1 MKKTILTVLA
11 VCALAFTAAAQEGFA
26 VKAGLNNVTIDVDGF
41 GSESELGFYLGGSYT
56 FETSGEIDIEPSLLV
71 SIVDDLTALYIPVM
85 AKYNISDQ
93 FNLQAGPQINYIL
106 EDNFD
111 QGAFG
116 LDLALGAAF
125 NITEQFFVE
134 ARYGFEI
141 VRDLENA
148 NINTLTVGVG
158 YKIN

>member
-1 MKKTILTVLA
+1 MKKTILTVFVVFA
-11 VCALAFTAAAQEGFA
+11 MVFTAAAQEGFA

-41 GSESELGFYLGGSYT
+41 GSESELGFYLGGSYN
-56 FETSGEIDIEPSLLV
+56 FETSGELDIEPSLLV

-93 FNLQAGPQINYIL
+93 FNLQGGPQINYLL
-106 EDNFD
+106 EDVD
-111 QGAFG
+111 EGAFG

-141 VRDLENA
+141 VRDFENA

>member
-1 MKKTILTVLA
+1 MARL
-11 VCALAFTAAAQEGFA
+11 
-26 VKAGLNNVTIDVDGF
+26 
-41 GSESELGFYLGGSYT
+41 SE
-56 FETSGEIDIEPSLLV
+56 GEIDIEPSLLV